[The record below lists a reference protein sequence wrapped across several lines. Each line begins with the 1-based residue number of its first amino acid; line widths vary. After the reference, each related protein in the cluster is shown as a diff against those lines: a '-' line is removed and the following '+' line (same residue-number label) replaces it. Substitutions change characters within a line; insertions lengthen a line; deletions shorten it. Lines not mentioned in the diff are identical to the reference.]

1 MELAEQNEPSL
12 PPLESVQSPL
22 SECDRDDKD
31 AIFVQST
38 LTYTTSDTVLDNEST
53 DLDSDEDE
61 TNKSVLNIVALSAE
75 SLENNNQ
82 AKEELESEGSSE
94 SNATVERD
102 ETESTSSISQQL
114 PTELNG
120 DLECSSATEDKMLT
134 DEHGI
139 GPPSLGEN
147 PQEPTSGEEQG
158 SSENGSNNTSSPR
171 SAIGQKTS
179 QLPAFFSGLRVRK
192 KGLAAED
199 GETIKEIKPKDSDL
213 ALLKLKQPVKKSNMT
228 SDLLTK
234 KKPTEPKTSP
244 TFLEQLSQL
253 FVPKNEDKAENS
265 GEETSETETSDE
277 GQESKAADRIETLSP
292 AEETKPSPPESALDA
307 FKALFTRPPKK
318 EMTVDTSELE
328 AIKRK
333 MRNEKESLKAVFER
347 SKSKSVNGA
356 SDLKS
361 PDLNPSE
368 QDDKTPGKLQAVWP
382 PPEINDGKEKVGLK
396 YTEAANLKLY
406 KEGPPEYHAAI
417 LQLKRENKEEVENLK
432 SQFELQIFHIRGEHA
447 ESNTKLEETIAN
459 LKNELENKLNRRN
472 EKVKDVCVSTE
483 DDNPPKTY
491 RNVYIQTDRET
502 FIKPSKEENMPV
514 KNNQMI
520 PKKLN
525 ISSLNRSISVPNDD
539 KEPWHC
545 TQISESFASCEQ
557 KPMSVAVLPPPPPV
571 PELSLPALVPPPPPL
586 LPDLASTPLTSQF
599 RSGPLPLP
607 SGCENLPPPPPPP
620 PPPGLGPPGPPP
632 LPGFGPPP
640 PPPPPGF
647 FFNSILSSN
656 QGPRKPAVEP
666 NCPMKPL
673 YWTRIQIKDSSETS
687 ILTLWDSLEEP
698 DIVDTSEFEY
708 LFSKD
713 AVQKKRKCLSES
725 YEKKTKAKKIIKL
738 LDGKRSQ
745 TVGILISSLHLEMR
759 DIQQAIL
766 NVDDSIVD
774 LETLEAL
781 YENRAQKDELQKIK
795 QYYETSKEEELKLLD
810 KPEQF
815 LYELSQIPNFVERAQ
830 CIIFQSVF
838 SEGITSVHRKVAV
851 ITRASKDLLDMR
863 SVKEILGLILAFGN
877 YMNGGNRTRGQA
889 DGFGLEILPKL
900 KDVKSRDNG
909 INLVDYVVIYYLRHF
924 DKDAGT
930 DKSIFP
936 LPEPQDFFQ
945 ASQVKFED
953 LIKDLRKLKRDLE
966 ACEKQMRVVCKESSE
981 QHLQP
986 FKDKLEEFFQKAKE
1000 EHKTEESCLENA
1012 QKSFEETVG
1021 YFGIKP
1027 KSGEKEITP
1036 NYVFTVWYEFCSDF
1050 KTIWKRE
1057 TKNISK
1063 ERLKEAQKFV
1073 SKLTE
1078 EKKVE
1083 TKKINPMASLKEKLR
1098 QKEASVTTN

>member
-1 MELAEQNEPSL
+1 MEANNTSPGSSELLDVGHATETEHRQPFFTTFSMKALFGFTTKLEPATLKKEAVLKAFRTFDADTNTQAANQDKGGGGHDDPEVYHVLPKIQQADPEAGGQADPEAGGQADLNMELAEQNEPSL

-396 YTEAANLKLY
+396 YTEA
-406 KEGPPEYHAAI
+406 EYHAAI

-545 TQISESFASCEQ
+545 TQISESFAS
-557 KPMSVAVLPPPPPV
+557 S
-571 PELSLPALVPPPPPL
+571 LVPPPPPL

-759 DIQQAIL
+759 DIQQGE
-766 NVDDSIVD
+766 SYK
-774 LETLEAL
+774 TLDINYLHGNFLISFLKVNESGCFYVCSFFGVKWFYWIAFYMCAL
-781 YENRAQKDELQKIK
+781 KAVYVG
-795 QYYETSKEEELKLLD
+795 SLLC
-810 KPEQF
+810 F
-815 LYELSQIPNFVERAQ
+815 IFSLSLFPIP
-830 CIIFQSVF
+830 IP
-838 SEGITSVHRKVAV
+838 
-851 ITRASKDLLDMR
+851 
-863 SVKEILGLILAFGN
+863 
-877 YMNGGNRTRGQA
+877 RG
-889 DGFGLEILPKL
+889 
-900 KDVKSRDNG
+900 
-909 INLVDYVVIYYLRHF
+909 
-924 DKDAGT
+924 
-930 DKSIFP
+930 
-936 LPEPQDFFQ
+936 PQ
-945 ASQVKFED
+945 
-953 LIKDLRKLKRDLE
+953 L
-966 ACEKQMRVVCKESSE
+966 
-981 QHLQP
+981 
-986 FKDKLEEFFQKAKE
+986 
-1000 EHKTEESCLENA
+1000 
-1012 QKSFEETVG
+1012 
-1021 YFGIKP
+1021 
-1027 KSGEKEITP
+1027 
-1036 NYVFTVWYEFCSDF
+1036 
-1050 KTIWKRE
+1050 RE
-1057 TKNISK
+1057 TQVRTYK
-1063 ERLKEAQKFV
+1063 
-1073 SKLTE
+1073 
-1078 EKKVE
+1078 
-1083 TKKINPMASLKEKLR
+1083 
-1098 QKEASVTTN
+1098 